1 MQRDKKNIDAAQ
13 MQGQIAG
20 AVIATSQKAGHL
32 EGLVRQQKCGKQPA
46 YVPAPGRRAFSVQKN
61 AHGCKQGGARQPRK
75 MQGAK
80 WEKPSP
86 SGMVSIVSKKYFT
99 GFLSARPFAPG
110 RVFQLYYTAVSRSLQ
125 AGYSASAAQTGF
137 ARHTRPLP
145 AGRAVRLCSTLPQTG
160 CFFPCAALCCEQAV
174 LSRAPGRRARD

>member
-75 MQGAK
+75 MQGAEMGK
-80 WEKPSP
+80 AKPLRDGFNRIEKILHWFPLCQALCTGPS
-86 SGMVSIVSKKYFT
+86 F
-99 GFLSARPFAPG
+99 SAL
-110 RVFQLYYTAVSRSLQ
+110 LYGCFPQPASRI
-125 AGYSASAAQTGF
+125 F
-137 ARHTRPLP
+137 
-145 AGRAVRLCSTLPQTG
+145 RLCRPNRLRTAHP
-160 CFFPCAALCCEQAV
+160 PPA
-174 LSRAPGRRARD
+174 RRAGG